1 MKLHDLAIGAR
12 FEYNG
17 KVFVKTGPITATSE
31 EGGQQMIPRYAV
43 LKPLDVTP
51 ADTPEPAQE
60 KVSETAIRI
69 AFERFYQ
76 VALRSASAAA
86 HEDLEAARDRFLRT
100 LLWPEKS
107 K

>member
-17 KVFVKTGPITATSE
+17 QVFVKTGPITATSE

-43 LKPLDVTP
+43 LKPLDVPAAETP
-51 ADTPEPAQE
+51 APAQQ

-76 VALRSASAAA
+76 VALRATPAAA
-86 HEDLEAARDRFLRT
+86 HEDLEAARDRFLRAI
-100 LLWPEKS
+100 LWP
-107 K
+107 